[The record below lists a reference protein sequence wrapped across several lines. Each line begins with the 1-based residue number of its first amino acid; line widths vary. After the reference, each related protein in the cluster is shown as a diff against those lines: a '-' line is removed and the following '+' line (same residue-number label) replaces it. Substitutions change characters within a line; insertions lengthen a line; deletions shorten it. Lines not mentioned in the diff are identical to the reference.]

1 MVTAHHDFTRCYFY
15 EFLFDTT
22 MATITGHCAAVFC
35 FWSAYTK
42 KDNLGY
48 MLCLLDI
55 LHARPAIPTDASR
68 HGFPTESRP
77 NRGLL
82 ERSLVRIHDLMRRV
96 MKETL
101 KVDQIRRISRNCFY
115 AKRRILFYEHDWD
128 LSCLQ

>member
-1 MVTAHHDFTRCYFY
+1 
-15 EFLFDTT
+15 

-55 LHARPAIPTDASR
+55 LHARPAIPTVHPR
-68 HGFPTESRP
+68 WIPTRIESRM

-82 ERSLVRIHDLMRRV
+82 ERSSVRIHDLMRRV

-101 KVDQIRRISRNCFY
+101 KESDQSRRISRSCFD
-115 AKRRILFYEHDWD
+115 AERRILFYEHDWD